1 MKSQGDEASH
11 RLFFSIFGELG
22 HFLVFGFF
30 CTKYPLGVP
39 VGVGDLLSNRISTA
53 PDHAWGRGAL
63 KSTALGF

>member
-30 CTKYPLGVP
+30 LQNIP
-39 VGVGDLLSNRISTA
+39 
-53 PDHAWGRGAL
+53 
-63 KSTALGF
+63 

>member
-11 RLFFSIFGELG
+11 RLFFSIFGGSL
-22 HFLVFGFF
+22 FGFWIF
-30 CTKYPLGVP
+30 STKYPLGVP
-39 VGVGDLLSNRISTA
+39 VGVGDLPSNRISTA

>member
-30 CTKYPLGVP
+30 LQNILRRAGWGGGPTFEPDFDRAGPRLGSRSP
-39 VGVGDLLSNRISTA
+39 
-53 PDHAWGRGAL
+53 
-63 KSTALGF
+63 